1 MRVAAT
7 GLQAIAY
14 AGLLW
19 LAASSAPLF
28 GVDEKTVDACEVF
41 RNPDA
46 FSGKTLRI
54 RGVLVQHVEGASL
67 LGYPRC
73 EGVPFHAAALHIV
86 TPDARSTWRK
96 GGGFIGV
103 WLLCDMTGRFDRNS
117 NGGFEFYLESLTAI
131 RKVKPYDVSAR
142 R

>member
-7 GLQAIAY
+7 GLRAIAY

-28 GVDEKTVDACEVF
+28 GADEKTVDACEIF

-54 RGVLVQHVEGASL
+54 RGVFLQFVEGASL
-67 LGYPRC
+67 LGYPKC
-73 EGVPFHAAALHIV
+73 EGLPFRVADLHSAN
-86 TPDARSTWRK
+86 PDVRSAWRK
-96 GGGFIGV
+96 GGGSLGV
-103 WLLCDMTGRFDRNS
+103 WLLCDMTGRFERNS
-117 NGGFEFYLESLTAI
+117 NGVYEFYLESLTVI
-131 RKVKPYDVSAR
+131 RKVKPYDTSAR